1 MICNMTSCKSK
12 KYMMLSQN
20 PPQGHAMSGKCPGC
34 LQRLCSFAAGSKLG
48 KENAPRNVP
57 AAIAGEN
64 SKSLVRPSSAK
75 RKLEKLG
82 SLKQSTLHFAKK
94 ASTGSAAKERAQP
107 AAKPAPATSDNEPIV
122 ID

>member
-1 MICNMTSCKSK
+1 
-12 KYMMLSQN
+12 MLSPISSCGIQYHRIFR
-20 PPQGHAMSGKCPGC
+20 QLKVLRS
-34 LQRLCSFAAGSKLG
+34 SAAGSKPG

-57 AAIAGEN
+57 AALAGEN

-82 SLKQSTLHFAKK
+82 SLKQSTLQFAKK
-94 ASTGSAAKERAQP
+94 PSTGLDAKAGGQAAV
-107 AAKPAPATSDNEPIV
+107 KPAPAADDDDEPIV

>member
-1 MICNMTSCKSK
+1 MFRQLKVP
-12 KYMMLSQN
+12 L
-20 PPQGHAMSGKCPGC
+20 
-34 LQRLCSFAAGSKLG
+34 AAGSKHG

-57 AAIAGEN
+57 AAIAGED

-82 SLKQSTLHFAKK
+82 SLKQSTLQFAKK
-94 ASTGSAAKERAQP
+94 ASTGAAAKAGTRP
-107 AAKPAPATSDNEPIV
+107 SPKPAPATSDSGPII